1 MTING
6 KIRDRKLR
14 YDVNKGAAKY
24 HHHHHLEM
32 LIKMNILLV
41 IKYYHLMKE
50 D

>member
-6 KIRDRKLR
+6 KIGDRKLR

-24 HHHHHLEM
+24 HHHHLEM
-32 LIKMNILLV
+32 LIKMNILQV